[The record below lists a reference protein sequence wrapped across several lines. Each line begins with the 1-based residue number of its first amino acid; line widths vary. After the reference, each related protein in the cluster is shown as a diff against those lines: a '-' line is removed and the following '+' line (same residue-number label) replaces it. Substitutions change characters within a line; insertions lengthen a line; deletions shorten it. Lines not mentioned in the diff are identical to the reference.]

1 MAQADTGRVAVVTGA
16 ARGIGTAI
24 SRKLLADGYRVL
36 VVDRDGDTLASTAES
51 LAVDGDV
58 AALVRDLSTTGA
70 AAAVVAEA
78 RGRFGGLDVLVNN
91 AGVVPMG
98 PFVDA
103 SPADIDLALDV
114 NVRALYLLTQAV
126 VRDMV
131 EHGTEHGRVIS
142 LGTVNTAVGTLHT
155 SAYAASKGAVSA
167 LARQLAVE
175 LGPHGITSNEVSP
188 GPVATDRVRA
198 TLTPEQIEARR
209 ARIPTG
215 VQPEPEDVAEVVSFL
230 ASVSSGSIN
239 GQTLFVDGGFVVRG
253 A

>member
-1 MAQADTGRVAVVTGA
+1 MARANTGRVAVVTGA
-16 ARGIGTAI
+16 ARGIGAAI

-36 VVDRDGDTLASTAES
+36 VVDRDGDTLTSTTES
-51 LAVDGDV
+51 LALHGDV
-58 AALVRDLSTTGA
+58 AAFVQDLSTTGA
-70 AAAVVAEA
+70 GAAVVAEA

-91 AGVVPMG
+91 AAVVPMG

-103 SPADIDLALDV
+103 SPADIDVALDV

-131 EHGTEHGRVIS
+131 EHGTEHGRIIS

-167 LARQLAVE
+167 LTRQLAVE

-198 TLTPEQIEARR
+198 VLTPDQIEARR

-230 ASVSSGSIN
+230 ASVSSGAIN
-239 GQTLFVDGGFVVRG
+239 GQTLFVDGGFVIRG

>member
-1 MAQADTGRVAVVTGA
+1 MARANTGRVAVVTGA

-24 SRKLLADGYRVL
+24 SRKLLTDGYRVL
-36 VVDRDGDTLASTAES
+36 VVDRDGDTLTSTTES
-51 LAVDGDV
+51 LALHGDV
-58 AALVRDLSTTGA
+58 AAFVQDLSTTSA

-78 RGRFGGLDVLVNN
+78 RSRFGGLDVLVNN

-103 SPADIDLALDV
+103 SPADIDVALDV

-131 EHGTEHGRVIS
+131 AHGTEHGRIIS

-167 LARQLAVE
+167 LTRQLAVE
-175 LGPHGITSNEVSP
+175 LGPHGITSNEVAP

-198 TLTPEQIEARR
+198 VLTPDQIEARR

-230 ASVSSGSIN
+230 ASVSSGAIN
-239 GQTLFVDGGFVVRG
+239 GQTLFVDGGFVIRG